1 MAQIILEE
9 DLHEVLR
16 LVILDHQLEFY
27 RRTYFFQFLESIED
41 KFKQPQGEGQN
52 RSLISQE
59 Q

>member
-27 RRTYFFQFLESIED
+27 LRTYFFQFLESIED